1 MRNEEGHEIT
11 FEVGEA
17 KYLEHDDALV
27 ILVRMA
33 NARVKRVMFDTD
45 SFIDMLYFDAF
56 QKLKLMEKELS
67 SMTSTLTGF
76 IGDSICPLRT
86 TNLHITFGDEPFT
99 KTLMAKFMVVDV
111 PSVYNVII
119 GHPTLN

>member
-1 MRNEEGHEIT
+1 
-11 FEVGEA
+11 
-17 KYLEHDDALV
+17 
-27 ILVRMA
+27 MA
-33 NARVKRVMFDTD
+33 NARVKRVMVDTD

-56 QKLKLMEKELS
+56 QKLELMEKELS

-76 IGDSICPLRT
+76 IGDSICTLGT

-99 KTLMAKFMVVDV
+99 KTLMSKFMVVDV